1 MLDDA
6 RKLHKS
12 SLSRERELSDSKI
25 KLVAVECEWSKQK
38 QSLIKD
44 SPHSGKLRTLSA
56 DEPPHSLL
64 YSRSLNDRNLHSI
77 KEECPLD

>member
-25 KLVAVECEWSKQK
+25 KLVAVECEWSK
-38 QSLIKD
+38 
-44 SPHSGKLRTLSA
+44 
-56 DEPPHSLL
+56 
-64 YSRSLNDRNLHSI
+64 
-77 KEECPLD
+77 